1 MVLDTQLKLF
11 NPDISLTP
19 TLMRNQRLK
28 QDTPILAEGATLVA
42 ALLAVVHTLS
52 SYQGPADRIRVLFFG
67 PNVKAQGL
75 TAKALGLAPGL
86 VQHPGGRAAI
96 KHGALRWYTSQN
108 SSAAGAGGAAGQQQG
123 SDAAITAAINW
134 AVQRLSSFAERH
146 EKDAA
151 AASALSSTAASGGS
165 APAAQSAAAAA
176 AEAATKL
183 CRDLA
188 QLLRQVSRG
197 LIKTL
202 A

>member
-11 NPDISLTP
+11 NPDITLTP
-19 TLMRNQRLK
+19 TLMRTQRLK
-28 QDTPILAEGATLVA
+28 QDTPVLAEGATLVA

-52 SYQGPADRIRVLFFG
+52 AYQGPADRIKTLFFG

-108 SSAAGAGGAAGQQQG
+108 AGAAGTGGAGGAQQG
-123 SDAAITAAINW
+123 SEAAITAAINW
-134 AVQRLSSFAERH
+134 AMQRLNSFAERH

-151 AASALSSTAASGGS
+151 TAGAVAATSAGGGCGV
-165 APAAQSAAAAA
+165 APAQSAAVAA
-176 AEAATKL
+176 AEAAAKL
-183 CRDLA
+183 CKELA
-188 QLLRQVSRG
+188 LLLKQVRSS
-197 LIKTL
+197 
-202 A
+202 